1 VDTKIKKLKTLHS
14 KKHRTSLI
22 SSSINFSST
31 AANKADPMDDSTNHD
46 ETNHSASGS
55 KKKDEITETEEHPE
69 EADED
74 SGGEA
79 DDNADQGDEVK
90 NISPLNKLWAT
101 NNLKILH

>member
-1 VDTKIKKLKTLHS
+1 M
-14 KKHRTSLI
+14 SLI

-31 AANKADPMDDSTNHD
+31 AANKADDATTHD
-46 ETNHSASGS
+46 ESNHSASGS
-55 KKKDEITETEEHPE
+55 KEKDEITETEEHPE

-90 NISPLNKLWAT
+90 KYFT
-101 NNLKILH
+101 VE

>member
-1 VDTKIKKLKTLHS
+1 M
-14 KKHRTSLI
+14 SLI